1 MRIALRTFMLG
12 LFLKLEA
19 AASLLLLAKN
29 LIKLFA
35 VNPASFNRRRTLTLA
50 AALAC
55 SAAMLPSRAAT
66 AKLEKS
72 SIQLVVGGRTAL
84 QHLPLTIAD
93 QLGFFRHEGL
103 SVAIVDAGHAA
114 RAMQLMLDGGFD
126 ACAGPYEH
134 TLNWPGRTQQ
144 SFVVQT
150 RTPQVAFGVSMRTL
164 AGFKSL
170 ADLKG
175 RRIGLAQAGTVDAM
189 VTMQLLAQAGIRL
202 DDVSLVELGT
212 SPSAVTALR
221 SGVVDALGHFDPVM
235 TMMEQKGEVRI
246 IADTRTLK
254 GTLDLFGGL
263 LPSACLYAPID
274 FVQKYPGTCQALTH
288 GIVHAL
294 KWLQTA
300 GPGDL
305 IKTVPDHFFQGDR
318 ALYLASFMKVRESI
332 SPDGLMPAEAAQT
345 ALRSLMGLHP
355 SMRFDAAAISRS
367 FTNEFARRAKD
378 RFKA

>member
-1 MRIALRTFMLG
+1 M
-12 LFLKLEA
+12 A
-19 AASLLLLAKN
+19 A
-29 LIKLFA
+29 
-35 VNPASFNRRRTLTLA
+35 TM
-50 AALAC
+50 AC
-55 SAAMLPSRAAT
+55 SAVFAPARAAS
-66 AKLEKS
+66 AKLEKT
-72 SIQLVVGGRTAL
+72 SIQLVVAGRTAL
-84 QHLPLTIAD
+84 PHLPLALAD
-93 QLGFFRHEGL
+93 QLGFFRSEGL
-103 SVAIVDAGHAA
+103 SVEIVDAGQAA

-126 ACAGPYEH
+126 VCAGPYEQ
-134 TLNWPGRTQQ
+134 TLTWPGRAQVQQ
-144 SFVVQT
+144 AFVVQS
-150 RTPQVAFGVSMRTL
+150 RTPQVAFGVSMRTMP
-164 AGFKSL
+164 GFRGL

-175 RRIGLAQAGTVDAM
+175 RRIGLAQSGSVDAM
-189 VTMQLLAQAGIRL
+189 VTQQVLAQAGIRL
-202 DDVSLVELGT
+202 DDVSLAELGT

-254 GTLDLFGGL
+254 GTLDLLGGL

-274 FVQKYPGTCQALTH
+274 FVQRYPATCQALTY
-288 GIVHAL
+288 GVVHAL

-305 IKTVPDHFFQGDR
+305 SKTVPDHFFQGDR
-318 ALYLASFMKVRESI
+318 ALYLASFMKLRESI

-345 ALRSLMGLHP
+345 TLRSLLGLNP
-355 SMRFDAAAISRS
+355 AMRTEGVVLGRS

>member
-1 MRIALRTFMLG
+1 M
-12 LFLKLEA
+12 
-19 AASLLLLAKN
+19 
-29 LIKLFA
+29 
-35 VNPASFNRRRTLTLA
+35 A

-55 SAAMLPSRAAT
+55 SAVVAPARAAPV
-66 AKLEKS
+66 KLEKS
-72 SIQLVVGGRTAL
+72 SIQLVVGGRMAL
-84 QHLPLTIAD
+84 QHLPLTVAD
-93 QLGFFRHEGL
+93 QLGFFRLEGL
-103 SVAIVDAGHAA
+103 SVEIVDAGHAA

-126 ACAGPYEH
+126 VCAGPYEQA
-134 TLNWPGRTQQ
+134 LSWPGRTQQ
-144 SFVVQT
+144 AFVVQA

-164 AGFKSL
+164 AGFKGP

-175 RRIGLAQAGTVDAM
+175 RRIGLAQAGSVDAM
-189 VTMQLLAQAGIRL
+189 VTLQVLAQAGIRL
-202 DDVSLVELGT
+202 EDVSLVELGT

-221 SGVVDALGHFDPVM
+221 SGVVDALSHFDPVM

-254 GTLDLFGGL
+254 GTLDLFGAL
-263 LPSACLYAPID
+263 LPSACLFAPMD
-274 FVQKYPGTCQALTH
+274 FVQKYPATCQALAH

-345 ALRSLMGLHP
+345 AARSLLGLHP
-355 SMRFDAAAISRS
+355 SLRLDGAALSRS
-367 FTNEFARRAKD
+367 FTNDFARRAKD
-378 RFKA
+378 KFKA

>member
-1 MRIALRTFMLG
+1 MHLAAFSRRQALTM
-12 LFLKLEA
+12 
-19 AASLLLLAKN
+19 
-29 LIKLFA
+29 
-35 VNPASFNRRRTLTLA
+35 A

-55 SAAMLPSRAAT
+55 VASVAPARAAT

-72 SIQLVVGGRTAL
+72 SIQLVVGGRAAL
-84 QHLPLTIAD
+84 QHLPLALAE

-103 SVAIVDAGHAA
+103 SLEIVDAGHAA

-126 ACAGPYEH
+126 VCAGPYEQ
-134 TLNWPGRTQQ
+134 TLSWPGRTQQ
-144 SFVVQT
+144 AFVVQT

-164 AGFKSL
+164 PGFKGL
-170 ADLKG
+170 ADLRG
-175 RRIGLAQAGTVDAM
+175 RRIGLAQVGSVDAM
-189 VTMQLLAQAGIRL
+189 VTMQVLAQAGIRL
-202 DDVSLVELGT
+202 EEVSLVELGT

-254 GTLDLFGGL
+254 GTVDLFGGL
-263 LPSACLYAPID
+263 LPSACLYASTE
-274 FVQKYPGTCQALTH
+274 FVQKHPVTCQALTH
-288 GIVHAL
+288 GVVHAL

-305 IKTVPDHFFQGDR
+305 IKTVPEHFFQGDR

-332 SPDGLMPAEAAQT
+332 SPDGMMPADAAQT
-345 ALRSLMGLHP
+345 AARSLLGLHP
-355 SMRFDAAAISRS
+355 AMRLDGVPLGRS

>member
-1 MRIALRTFMLG
+1 MTVAR
-12 LFLKLEA
+12 
-19 AASLLLLAKN
+19 
-29 LIKLFA
+29 
-35 VNPASFNRRRTLTLA
+35 FNRRLALATLATVAGSALLAPAKA
-50 AALAC
+50 AALR
-55 SAAMLPSRAAT
+55 PER
-66 AKLEKS
+66 S
-72 SIQLVVGGRTAL
+72 SVQMVVAGKTSL
-84 QHLPLTIAD
+84 QHLPLAVAD

-103 SVAIVDAGHAA
+103 TVEIVDAGHAA

-126 ACAGPYEH
+126 VCAGPYEH
-134 TLNWPGRTQQ
+134 TLAWPGRAQLQQ
-144 SFVVQT
+144 AFVVQT

-164 AGFKSL
+164 AGFKGL

-175 RRIGLAQAGTVDAM
+175 RRIGLAQSGSVDAM
-189 VTMQLLAQAGIRL
+189 VILQVLAQAGIRPE
-202 DDVSLVELGT
+202 DVSLIELGT

-274 FVQKYPGTCQALTH
+274 FVQKHPVTCQALTH

-305 IKTVPDHFFQGDR
+305 IKTVPEHFFQGDR

-345 ALRSLMGLHP
+345 ALRSLLSLHP
-355 SMRFDAAAISRS
+355 AMRFESVVLGRS
-367 FTNEFARRAKD
+367 FTNEFARRSKD